1 MIKTLARPVTPPLSD
16 ATAEE
21 LLAWGISVFGSRLAI
36 CTSFQAGGMVIID
49 MAARLTGGHVSVF
62 TIDTG
67 RLSEETQTLI
77 GEVRERYGIEIEVIF
92 PDASEVAGMVS
103 RHGPNLFRDSV
114 AKRRMCCEVRKV
126 RPLGRK
132 LADLDAWVVGLR
144 RGQSETRR
152 DIEKVSLDAKHEG
165 VTKICPLADWTQ
177 EEVWAYIRRHNVPY
191 HSLYDQGYTSIG
203 CEPCTRATTGS
214 EDARAGRWWWET
226 DTTKECGL
234 HLSPSGELKR
244 EFDVML
250 HEVLPQSAPLQS
262 RYPFFSAFRRRGSI

>member
-1 MIKTLARPVTPPLSD
+1 MIKSLVRPVTPPRSD

-21 LLAWGISVFGSRLAI
+21 LLAWGISVFGSRFAI
-36 CTSFQAGGMVIID
+36 CTSFQAEGMVIID
-49 MAARLTGGHVSVF
+49 MAARLSGGRVSVF

-77 GEVRERYGIEIEVIF
+77 GKVRERYGIEIEVIF
-92 PDASEVAGMVS
+92 PDAIEVAGMVS

-126 RPLGRK
+126 RPLRRK

-144 RGQSETRR
+144 RGQSEARR
-152 DIEKVSLDAKHEG
+152 DIEKVSLDANHEG
-165 VTKICPLADWTQ
+165 VYKICPLADWTH
-177 EEVWAYIRRHNVPY
+177 EEVWAYIRRHDVPY
-191 HSLYDQGYTSIG
+191 HLLYDQGYTSIG
-203 CEPCTRATTGS
+203 CAPCTRAITGS

-226 DTTKECGL
+226 DAPKECGL

-250 HEVLPQSAPLQS
+250 DEVLPQVAPPRV
-262 RYPFFSAFRRRGSI
+262 RYPFSFAFRRSGSI